1 MFLKRKVLTL
11 TLLVGLGL
19 FSYSAE
25 KAAYTHKG
33 YTTRELALIGENNAK
48 EIKWVSV
55 EDIKESLK
63 GVAPITVSFDIDDTV
78 LASSPCFFYGAN
90 HFNKDG
96 VKYTR
101 NQAYWDFIDK
111 NACDE
116 YSLPKLSSKEIIKMH
131 LERGD
136 KVIFITGR
144 TASKDYSAD
153 KLDSTSKVLQKE
165 FGILNMQP
173 ISYRTPETKAAN
185 KYDKTYY
192 IKKYGVSLHYGDS
205 DDDILAARE
214 AGIRGIRVER
224 ATTSTN
230 TSGALNGGFG
240 EEVVKN
246 SSY

>member
-1 MFLKRKVLTL
+1 MFLKRKLLTL

-78 LASSPCFFYGAN
+78 LASSPCFFY
-90 HFNKDG
+90 
-96 VKYTR
+96 
-101 NQAYWDFIDK
+101 QAYWDFIDK

-144 TASKDYSAD
+144 TASKDYTGD
-153 KLDSTSKVLQKE
+153 KLDSTAKVLQKE
-165 FGILNMQP
+165 FGIVNMQP